1 MFLLQSTFEIYVILF
16 QIKKMAAQ
24 NRQHDHLFKLLII
37 GDAGVGKSSILVR
50 FADNIFTPSYITTIG
65 VDFKIRTIE
74 LNGQKIKLQI
84 WDTAGQERFRTI
96 TATYYRGAHGVLVV
110 FDVTE
115 PQTFLNVKKWL
126 SEISNH
132 CDDVPR
138 VLVGNKLD
146 APNRVV
152 DQKDAETYANQQNIK
167 YFETSAKT
175 NIGVEEMFTEITRQ
189 ALDLKLASSSGPS
202 GGGPSGGA
210 GVNLGAKGSNNKKKC
225 C

>member
-1 MFLLQSTFEIYVILF
+1 
-16 QIKKMAAQ
+16 MAT
-24 NRQHDHLFKLLII
+24 RQHDHLFKLLII

-74 LNGQKIKLQI
+74 LGGEKIKLQI

-96 TATYYRGAHGVLVV
+96 TATYYRGANGVLVV
-110 FDVTE
+110 FDLSE
-115 PQTFLNVKKWL
+115 PATFVSVKKWL
-126 SEISNH
+126 QEIANH
-132 CDDVPR
+132 CDEVPR

-152 DQKDAETYANQQNIK
+152 EQQDAETFANSQNIK
-167 YFETSAKT
+167 YFETSAKSGV
-175 NIGVEEMFTEITRQ
+175 GVEEMFTEITKQ
-189 ALDLKLASSSGPS
+189 ALTLKKQDQQQNAQSNGAARVDLNAK
-202 GGGPSGGA
+202 
-210 GVNLGAKGSNNKKKC
+210 GAKDKKKC